1 MALIDISRSIS
12 PATAVWPGDREV
24 DWTWTARLERDG
36 SPVNLGAVELSTHV
50 GSHADA
56 PFHVDEEGAKID
68 DLPLSAFAG
77 PADVVAA
84 DDASSIRPDHVEGV
98 TADRV
103 LFKTGAS
110 HLSDDEWPESI
121 TPFEPAT
128 IQRLGRGGAVLVGTD
143 APSVDPLDS
152 ETLPAHHALQ
162 ETGIANLEG
171 LCLEDVPPGSY
182 YLMALP
188 LKIPG
193 ADASPVRA
201 VLGDPI
207 PA

>member
-24 DWTWTARLERDG
+24 EWAWTTRLGRDDA
-36 SPVNLGAVELSTHV
+36 SVNLGAIELSTHA

-56 PFHVDEEGAKID
+56 PFHVDEEGGTID
-68 DLPLSAFAG
+68 DLSLSVFVG
-77 PADVVAA
+77 SADVVEAGS
-84 DDASSIRPDHVEGV
+84 ASSIRPDHLEGV

-103 LFKTGAS
+103 LFKTEAS
-110 HLSDDEWPESI
+110 HLSDDEWPDSI
-121 TPFEPAT
+121 AFFEPAT
-128 IQRLGRGGAVLVGTD
+128 IRRLGRKGAVLVGTD

-152 ETLPAHHALQ
+152 EALPAHHALR
-162 ETGIANLEG
+162 EAGIANLEG
-171 LCLEDVPPGSY
+171 LCFDGVPPGSY
-182 YLMALP
+182 HLMAFP

-201 VLGDPI
+201 VLRETPPD
-207 PA
+207 